1 MQKLNKGGGIMFSD
15 EVYEKIFSRSELER
29 IDIQTQSIVIHAI
42 EEVLEEV
49 RNDNE
54 SIYD

>member
-1 MQKLNKGGGIMFSD
+1 MFSD